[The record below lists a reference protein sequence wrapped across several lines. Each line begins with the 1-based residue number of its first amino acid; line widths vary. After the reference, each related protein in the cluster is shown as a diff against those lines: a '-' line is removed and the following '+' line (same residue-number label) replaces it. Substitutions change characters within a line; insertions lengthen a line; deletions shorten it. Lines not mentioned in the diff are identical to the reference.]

1 MDVPLL
7 DGVQVWLSFAHHR
20 TREDHCREMH
30 WFATCVAEISTQSP
44 QILHVR
50 LPAAIHAGHMK
61 KHLRTLLVGVSALIA
76 LGTLSACSGGKTTEA
91 TNTSEAVTTPP
102 ATAKPFPQSARYIA
116 DMKAADGKTM
126 TIGISVDGASI
137 AAYACNGT
145 DDEAWFFG
153 NQADGKID
161 IKSRFRDTLRAEF
174 TGTDVAGD
182 LTMNGVAYKF
192 TAAPASGAAGMYT
205 ATVDGVRASWVL
217 REDGSAIGVQFSPT
231 TGQKLEQSDLQ
242 QLADDQFRAQIR
254 NTRKL
259 QQAGQLTKR
268 SNGSMSSTINGT
280 QVTPTLV
287 NGTFRL

>member
-1 MDVPLL
+1 
-7 DGVQVWLSFAHHR
+7 
-20 TREDHCREMH
+20 
-30 WFATCVAEISTQSP
+30 
-44 QILHVR
+44 
-50 LPAAIHAGHMK
+50 MK
-61 KHLRTLLVGVSALIA
+61 KHLRTLLVGVSALLA

-102 ATAKPFPQSARYIA
+102 AATAKPFPQSARYMA

-126 TIGISVDGASI
+126 TIGISVDGASV

-153 NQADGKID
+153 NQTDGKVD
-161 IKSRFRDTLRAEF
+161 IKSRFRDTLQGEF
-174 TGTDVAGD
+174 NGTDVAGD

-192 TAAPASGAAGMYT
+192 TAAPVSGAAGMYT
-205 ATVDGVRASWVL
+205 ADFEGVRASWVA
-217 REDGSAIGVQFSPT
+217 RPDGSATGVQFSPA

-242 QLADDQFRAQIR
+242 KLADDQFRAQVR

-259 QQAGQLTKR
+259 QQAQQLTKLQ
-268 SNGSMSSTINGT
+268 NGSFSSTINGH

-287 NGTFRL
+287 TGTFRLS

>member
-1 MDVPLL
+1 
-7 DGVQVWLSFAHHR
+7 
-20 TREDHCREMH
+20 
-30 WFATCVAEISTQSP
+30 
-44 QILHVR
+44 
-50 LPAAIHAGHMK
+50 MK

-102 ATAKPFPQSARYIA
+102 ASAKPFPQSARYIA

-161 IKSRFRDTLRAEF
+161 IESRFRDTLRAEF